1 MTRVQARLRYICAMV
16 LYATIGPILRFVNL
30 PSEAVVLFR
39 GAVGALFVL
48 LFMYAK
54 GMRPDVAAIRANL
67 PALIGSGVALGLN
80 WVFLFAAYLH
90 TTVAIA
96 SLCNYM
102 APIVVIALSPL
113 LYGERLGSKKLACV
127 VAAVTG
133 IALVSDLPGALAG
146 EVNLVGVALG
156 LAAAAAFVLIVI
168 FNKTLH
174 DIGAYDRVVVQ
185 LATSACVVLPYVLFE
200 NHGIPLPADTRTWLL
215 VALLCLVQTGV
226 AYVFYFGAM
235 GVLPVQEVA
244 LLGYIEPVMSVV
256 LSALVLN
263 EPLGFAGVLGA
274 ALVLTAAAASE
285 LIQE

>member
-1 MTRVQARLRYICAMV
+1 M
-16 LYATIGPILRFVNL
+16 
-30 PSEAVVLFR
+30 
-39 GAVGALFVL
+39 
-48 LFMYAK
+48 
-54 GMRPDVAAIRANL
+54 
-67 PALIGSGVALGLN
+67 
-80 WVFLFAAYLH
+80 
-90 TTVAIA
+90 
-96 SLCNYM
+96 
-102 APIVVIALSPL
+102 
-113 LYGERLGSKKLACV
+113 
-127 VAAVTG
+127 
-133 IALVSDLPGALAG
+133 
-146 EVNLVGVALG
+146 
-156 LAAAAAFVLIVI
+156 LIVI